1 MLNQPLNEYAL
12 KRQRKEILERLGRVA
27 VVGIRTEPI
36 FKSYGLTEKLI
47 QYGVTVLPIIANCP
61 SFLGVAC
68 YGRLEEVPG
77 DIDLLQIYS
86 QPGLNLLGIAQ
97 EAIQKGVKTFWI
109 EDDEASDAV
118 RKLLTDSKIYVVE
131 HESLESEFRKHRLTA
146 GADSP
151 EVAPPTSIRVS
162 DRMTRQPVTIMA
174 NDSMQDAL
182 NKMRKGHFRHLP
194 VVGHGDRL
202 IGMLSDRDLRLVQP
216 PSAFLSY
223 DKIQEQLAAITVAQA
238 AAFSPVAVAYDAPLD
253 EAVELM
259 LRWQV
264 GALPVVAGDFHLV
277 GIITY
282 SDILKEFLA
291 RARHSNLVVRKTDGL
306 LGSDD

>member
-1 MLNQPLNEYAL
+1 
-12 KRQRKEILERLGRVA
+12 
-27 VVGIRTEPI
+27 
-36 FKSYGLTEKLI
+36 
-47 QYGVTVLPIIANCP
+47 
-61 SFLGVAC
+61 GVAC
-68 YGRLEEVPG
+68 YSRLEEVPG

-118 RKLLTDSKIYVVE
+118 RKLLTDAKIYVVE
-131 HESLESEFRKHRLTA
+131 HESLESEFRKHRLTG